1 MGNFFLLQALTAVF
15 TLSIATTIFNKRVLG
30 FPQAIGVP
38 IVSAIFVFILQW
50 GASLLNGNQFIT
62 INIHNIE
69 SAVREIDFYDFLI
82 NGVIC
87 FILTSSALKFK
98 ISDLK
103 NYWKPISILATIAL
117 VLCAVIYA
125 GLLYLFQWVVGYS
138 VPMSV

>member
-15 TLSIATTIFNKRVLG
+15 ALSIATTIFNKRILG

-50 GASLLNGNQFIT
+50 GASLLNGNEFIT

-69 SAVREIDFYDFLI
+69 SAVRNIDFYDFLI

-103 NYWKPISILATIAL
+103 S
-117 VLCAVIYA
+117 
-125 GLLYLFQWVVGYS
+125 
-138 VPMSV
+138 